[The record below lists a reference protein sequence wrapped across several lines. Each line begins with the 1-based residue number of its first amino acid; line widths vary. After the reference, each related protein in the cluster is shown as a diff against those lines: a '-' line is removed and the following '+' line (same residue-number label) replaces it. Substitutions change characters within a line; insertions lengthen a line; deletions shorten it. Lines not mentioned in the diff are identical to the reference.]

1 MVCCVVTTVVAAVVV
16 LILTV
21 KFIYRYQSGRC
32 TSKTRLVGKTA
43 IVTGASAGIGKET
56 ARDLAQRGARV
67 ILACR
72 NVEKA
77 ERIAEDIKKTT
88 GNTDVVVRQVDTSDL
103 TSVRKFAEDILRT
116 ETSLHILVNN
126 AGMSGMKKRKLTAD
140 GLEVTMA
147 TNHFG
152 HFLLTNMLLGLLKA
166 SAPSRVVTVSS
177 GVHQFGSSLD
187 VDDLNYEKN
196 PFPKKMV
203 IYSQSKLANILFT
216 KELSEKLR
224 GTDVTANSVHPGV
237 VYTEIMWKNETNL
250 FTYIFAML
258 VRIMGKDEKLGA
270 QTSIYLAVSEEVN
283 NVTGKYYADCK
294 VGMNSV

>member
-1 MVCCVVTTVVAAVVV
+1 
-16 LILTV
+16 
-21 KFIYRYQSGRC
+21 
-32 TSKTRLVGKTA
+32 
-43 IVTGASAGIGKET
+43 
-56 ARDLAQRGARV
+56 
-67 ILACR
+67 
-72 NVEKA
+72 
-77 ERIAEDIKKTT
+77 
-88 GNTDVVVRQVDTSDL
+88 
-103 TSVRKFAEDILRT
+103 
-116 ETSLHILVNN
+116 
-126 AGMSGMKKRKLTAD
+126 
-140 GLEVTMA
+140 MA

-294 VGMNSV
+294 TVIRPHYGIS